1 MRAEEKGTTKERVEA
16 MQKKFDVSLF
26 LYIISHSHYAVPP
39 PSLPLPKTGYV
50 L

>member
-1 MRAEEKGTTKERVEA
+1 MRAEEKGTIKERVEA

-26 LYIISHSHYAVPP
+26 LYSISHSHY
-39 PSLPLPKTGYV
+39 V